1 MKKLGVLILFLVC
14 MGIAPAGFGEFY
26 KYVDEEGKVQF
37 TDNIANIP
45 DDQREKIEAYK
56 EAESSPHVASQSEKE
71 ERMADTSEATETA
84 EGSDRVTGNESVD
97 VQADLLERRGEALQQ
112 EYEALMEERE
122 ALDQA
127 AKVRL
132 TPARKRQLVE
142 EISDFNLRI
151 KAYEKKRQEY
161 NEAVEAYNA
170 GVAEGTTKSA
180 KGLTGE

>member
-1 MKKLGVLILFLVC
+1 MKKLGVWVIFLVC
-14 MGIAPAGFGEFY
+14 MGIAPAGFAEFY

-56 EAESSPHVASQSEKE
+56 EAKSSPRVAPQVEKE
-71 ERMADTSEATETA
+71 ERTADTSEAAETGAGGSPVTE
-84 EGSDRVTGNESVD
+84 DESVD
-97 VQADLLERRGEALQQ
+97 AQADLLEKRGEALQQ
-112 EYEALMEERE
+112 EYEALMKERE

-132 TPARKRQLVE
+132 TPARKRKLVE

-170 GVAEGTTKSA
+170 GVAEDTTKSNNA
-180 KGLTGE
+180 LSGE

>member
-1 MKKLGVLILFLVC
+1 MKKLGVLMLFLVC
-14 MGIAPAGFGEFY
+14 MGIAPAGFAEFY

-56 EAESSPHVASQSEKE
+56 EAKSSPPGASQSEKE
-71 ERMADTSEATETA
+71 ERSADTAEAGETA
-84 EGSDRVTGNESVD
+84 QGGDRITENESVD
-97 VQADLLERRGEALQQ
+97 MQADLLEKRGEALQQ

-132 TPARKRQLVE
+132 TPARKRKLVE

-161 NEAVEAYNA
+161 NEAVEAYNT
-170 GVAEGTTKSA
+170 GVAEGTTKSDN
-180 KGLTGE
+180 GLSGE